1 MKPRVYI
8 ETTIPSFYH
17 ETRPEPEMVARRNWT
32 RAFWDSR
39 RGEYEL
45 VTSDAVFDELARAV
59 PRKGEAILDL
69 LRGLDLLAR
78 TPEVMALAQHYI
90 EQKVMPRGLYGDALH
105 LALASWHGCHFLL
118 TWNCSHLANANK
130 VEHIR
135 TVNRRRGLATP
146 VLATPLELLN
156 LEDHA

>member
-45 VTSDAVFDELARAV
+45 VTSDAVFDELGHAI
-59 PRKGEAILDL
+59 PHKGEAVLDL
-69 LRGLDLLAR
+69 LRDLDLLAR
-78 TPEVMALAQHYI
+78 TPEVMALAQHKG
-90 EQKVMPRGLYGDALH
+90 QR
-105 LALASWHGCHFLL
+105 SF
-118 TWNCSHLANANK
+118 
-130 VEHIR
+130 
-135 TVNRRRGLATP
+135 
-146 VLATPLELLN
+146 
-156 LEDHA
+156 